1 MKRAALILGDI
12 RFQFKYGFYFIY
24 IVFSGF
30 YIALL
35 FAFPASW
42 RATAGILMIY
52 TDPAAM
58 GLFFMGSIVLFEKS
72 ERVLDSL
79 AVSPVRPWEYVAS
92 KLISIGLI
100 SVLVGLMIGG
110 VSGVISDPLAFI
122 VGIFLLSC
130 ICSAIGLI
138 VATKITTL
146 NQFMLATVPAEI
158 LINVPAVI
166 RIFAY
171 DEPWLLFHPGVS
183 MIELCTGGR
192 TWIAATASL
201 VLWTVLTGWLACLSV
216 RKMMRS
222 LGGIK
227 L

>member
-1 MKRAALILGDI
+1 MRQLSLILGDI

-24 IVFSGF
+24 AVLAVF

-35 FAFPASW
+35 AVFPSSW
-42 RATAGILMIY
+42 RETAGLLMIY

-79 AVSPVRPWEYVAS
+79 AVSPVRPWAYVAS
-92 KLISIGLI
+92 KLASIGLI
-100 SVLVGLMIGG
+100 SVIVGLLIGAAAG
-110 VSGVISDPLAFI
+110 VVTHPVLFVPGV
-122 VGIFLLSC
+122 FLLSC
-130 ICSAIGLI
+130 ICSAIGLV
-138 VATKITTL
+138 VASKIATL
-146 NQFMLATVPAEI
+146 NQFILATVPAEI

-166 RIFAY
+166 RLFAY
-171 DEPWLLFHPGVS
+171 DEPWMLIHPGVS
-183 MIELCTGGR
+183 MIELFTGGR
-192 TWIAATASL
+192 EWLPALFSL
-201 VLWTVLTGWLACLSV
+201 VLWTILTGWLACAGV

-222 LGGIK
+222 LGGIT

>member
-1 MKRAALILGDI
+1 MKRVSLILGDI

-24 IVFSGF
+24 TVLSAF

-35 FAFPASW
+35 FVFPASW

-72 ERVLDSL
+72 ERILDSL

-92 KLISIGLI
+92 KLISIGII
-100 SVLVGLMIGG
+100 SVLVGLLIGSA
-110 VSGVISDPLAFI
+110 SGVVSDPIAFI
-122 VGIFLLSC
+122 VGVFLLSC
-130 ICSAIGLI
+130 ICSAIGLA

-146 NQFMLATVPAEI
+146 NQFLLATVPAEI
-158 LINVPAVI
+158 VVNVPAVV

-171 DEPWLLFHPGVS
+171 DEPWMLIHPGVS

-192 TWIAATASL
+192 AWIAALASL
-201 VLWTVLTGWLACLSV
+201 VLWTILTGWLACVGV

>member
-1 MKRAALILGDI
+1 MKRAALVLGDI
-12 RFQFKYGFYFIY
+12 RFQFKYGFYYIY
-24 IVFSGF
+24 LAFSAF

-92 KLISIGLI
+92 KLSSIAVI
-100 SVLVGLMIGG
+100 SVVVGLVIGVVAG
-110 VSGVISDPLAFI
+110 AVTHPFLFI

-138 VATKITTL
+138 VAKKITTL
-146 NQFMLATVPAEI
+146 NQFMLATIPAEI
-158 LINVPAVI
+158 VINVPAVI
-166 RIFAY
+166 RLFAY
-171 DEPWLLFHPGVS
+171 DEPWMLIHPGVS
-183 MIELCTGGR
+183 MIELCTGGSA
-192 TWIAATASL
+192 WIPALMSL
-201 VLWTVLTGWLACLSV
+201 LLWTMLTGWLACASV

>member
-1 MKRAALILGDI
+1 MKRVSLILGDI

-24 IVFSGF
+24 TVLSAF

-35 FAFPASW
+35 FVFPASW

-92 KLISIGLI
+92 KLISIGII
-100 SVLVGLMIGG
+100 SVLVGLLIGSA
-110 VSGVISDPLAFI
+110 SGVVSDPIAFI
-122 VGIFLLSC
+122 VGVFLLSC
-130 ICSAIGLI
+130 ICSAIGLA

-146 NQFMLATVPAEI
+146 NQFLLATVPTEI
-158 LINVPAVI
+158 VVNVPAVV

-171 DEPWLLFHPGVS
+171 DEPWMLIHPGVS

-192 TWIAATASL
+192 AWIAALTGL
-201 VLWTVLTGWLACLSV
+201 VLWTILTGWLACVGV